1 VKAAFGKRR
10 RVEHEMIRLQ
20 FRETAVLSLLV
31 VGGLILLLVYSDRTS
46 GPNGE
51 PAETLVLYCAAG
63 LQPPVSEILTEYEA
77 ANPVTF
83 QTQFGGSGSLLSEIR
98 VAGGDLFVAADK
110 QYLLKARQMKL
121 VDQILPIA
129 TQTPVIVVRKGN
141 PKKIGSL
148 NDLLP
153 GGVRLSLAD
162 PKMAAI
168 GKVVQG
174 LLQKNAR
181 WEPLWQK
188 AVIHRETVNQV
199 ANDVKLTAADAGI
212 VWDATAVQYPDLEIV
227 HVPEL
232 DRSKNEIAVGVLT
245 TSKNPAGALRF
256 ARYLAAPDEGLR
268 VFRKY
273 GYTVTGTATGGA
285 PEAAAGVP
293 SGPRK

>member
-1 VKAAFGKRR
+1 
-10 RVEHEMIRLQ
+10 MIRLQ
-20 FRETAVLSLLV
+20 FRETVILSVLV
-31 VGGLILLLVYSDRTS
+31 VASLIWLLICGGRTS
-46 GPNGE
+46 GPNGA
-51 PAETLVLYCAAG
+51 PAATLVLYCAAG
-63 LQPPVSEILTEYEA
+63 LQPPVSEILNEYQA
-77 ANPVTF
+77 ANPVNF
-83 QTQFGGSGSLLSEIR
+83 QTQFGGSGTLLSEIR

-110 QYLLKARQMKL
+110 QYLLTARQMKL

-129 TQTPVIVVRKGN
+129 TQTPVIIVPQGN

-153 GGVRLSLAD
+153 SGVRLSLAD

-174 LLQKNAR
+174 LLKQDAR
-181 WEPLWQK
+181 WEQMWQK

-212 VWDATAVQYPDLEIV
+212 VWDATAAQYPDLQIV
-227 HVPEL
+227 HVPEF

-245 TSKNPAGALRF
+245 TAKDPAAALQF
-256 ARYLAAPDEGLR
+256 ARYLTAPDKGLL

-273 GYTVTGTATGGA
+273 GYAVTGGGPA
-285 PEAAAGVP
+285 AAAGVP
-293 SGPRK
+293 SSPRK

>member
-1 VKAAFGKRR
+1 
-10 RVEHEMIRLQ
+10 MIRLQ
-20 FRETAVLSLLV
+20 FRSAAVLSV
-31 VGGLILLLVYSDRTS
+31 VVVAGLILLLVYSGRTS
-46 GPNGE
+46 APNGT
-51 PAETLVLYCAAG
+51 PAETLVVYCAAG
-63 LQPPVSEILTEYEA
+63 LQPPVSEILVEYEA

-98 VAGGDLFVAADK
+98 VAGGDLFVAADN
-110 QYLLKARQMKL
+110 QYLLTARQMNL

-129 TQTPVIVVRKGN
+129 TQTPVIVVPKNN
-141 PKKIGSL
+141 PKQIGSL

-174 LLQKNAR
+174 LLKQDAR
-181 WEPLWQK
+181 WDQMWQK

-199 ANDVKLTAADAGI
+199 ANDVKITAADAGI
-212 VWDATAVQYPDLEIV
+212 VWDATAAQYPDLQIV
-227 HVPEL
+227 RVPEF
-232 DRSKNEIAVGVLT
+232 DQSKNEIAVGVLT

-256 ARYLAAPDEGLR
+256 ARYLTAPDKGLP

-273 GYTVTGTATGGA
+273 GYTVTRGGSDATAGT
-285 PEAAAGVP
+285 P